1 MQILLI
7 NVNPVVSRLFVLCA
21 REAKVKLDEVSRV
34 GAVKDKQYD
43 MVFVD
48 ESAYEQ
54 NISELLR
61 HFENIKKIFIS
72 YDSESMTGF
81 DRTIEKPFL
90 PSDIIELFESN
101 IANSVIELEE
111 VQELIPKETNPIL
124 EEIEDEAVEKT
135 FPSIFPLASPE
146 EPIKEENPVVDEDN
160 SKILDMNEIEKIKNL
175 LDMDDVDIMD
185 DLLTEEDIEVRK
197 VELIKK
203 QLIDEGLEI
212 VEEDKI
218 VEELNLDVT
227 KKKIKKKSKNKKQ
240 KNKKIKKQKI
250 KFTTKNMER
259 IEDAVEMAMA
269 NMTKKQMK
277 QLLKGKEIEI
287 KIMLKGKN

>member
-7 NVNPVVSRLFVLCA
+7 NVNPVVSRLFILCA
-21 REAKVKLDEVSRV
+21 REVNVKLDEVSRMS
-34 GAVKDKQYD
+34 AVKDKQYD

-54 NISELLR
+54 NISELLTG
-61 HFENIKKIFIS
+61 FKNIKKIFIS

-81 DRTIEKPFL
+81 DLTIEKPFL

-101 IANSVIELEE
+101 TTNNMIETEEELE
-111 VQELIPKETNPIL
+111 VIPRDTNTIL
-124 EEIEDEAVEKT
+124 EEIEEEIVEKT

-146 EPIKEENPVVDEDN
+146 EVVQEENLLIDEDN

-175 LDMDDVDIMD
+175 LDMDDVEDVED
-185 DLLTEEDIEVRK
+185 FLTEEEIEVRK

-212 VEEDKI
+212 VQEDEI
-218 VEELNLDVT
+218 VEELNLDS
-227 KKKIKKKSKNKKQ
+227 KKKSKKK
-240 KNKKIKKQKI
+240 KNKSKKL
-250 KFTTKNMER
+250 KFTKKNMER

-277 QLLKGKEIEI
+277 KLLKGKEIEI
-287 KIMLKGKN
+287 KLLLKGKN